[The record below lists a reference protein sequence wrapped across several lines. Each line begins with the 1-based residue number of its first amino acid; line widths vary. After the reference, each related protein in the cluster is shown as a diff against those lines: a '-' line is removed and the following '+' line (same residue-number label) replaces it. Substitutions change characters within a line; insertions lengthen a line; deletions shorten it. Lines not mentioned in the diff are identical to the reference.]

1 MSKEKRKRQK
11 NTYLGLKMRRIS
23 SPVHGHHCRAKKKN
37 RARDVYASR
46 APSLPNPDHV
56 GGGGGG
62 HGC

>member
-1 MSKEKRKRQK
+1 MVVIVEQ
-11 NTYLGLKMRRIS
+11 
-23 SPVHGHHCRAKKKN
+23 KKKN

-62 HGC
+62 GGGGGHGR

>member
-11 NTYLGLKMRRIS
+11 KYIPGTQDVSHLEPRSWS
-23 SPVHGHHCRAKKKN
+23 SLWSKKKN
-37 RARDVYASR
+37 RARDVYTSR

-62 HGC
+62 HSR